1 MCSKNAKIRG
11 FLFYFNLQQNL
22 LHTLEAFS
30 YRNVLYSKYCTKRLF
45 FVLKRRGNKKYKYK
59 LNGSKMAVPPAA
71 HRRFCLYRFLTCT
84 APQAQSLSKTAVIYF
99 QLAFWQ
105 AKQPCISAS
114 ISSTAFSVILIFFA
128 ILFSAGPKLNFSHSR
143 SWPASTWSRRIIG

>member
-71 HRRFCLYRFLTCT
+71 HRRFCLYRFLICT

-99 QLAFWQ
+99 QLAFYRLASQ
-105 AKQPCISAS
+105 ATVYIRKYIKHRIFCN
-114 ISSTAFSVILIFFA
+114 TYVLCNTFFSGAKIKFF
-128 ILFSAGPKLNFSHSR
+128 S
-143 SWPASTWSRRIIG
+143 